1 MTDSEARAAK
11 ITRREFLSSTA
22 RLAFAVAFA
31 PTGVVLMSAVHAEAE
46 GYEIGAWVRI
56 APDGTITI
64 LTPGAEMGQGSMT
77 SVPIVLAEELD
88 ADWDQV
94 VLEWAPA
101 DAEIYGYTRQRG
113 KSLSHSM
120 AIVGS
125 RAVMMYYDGMRKA
138 GAQVRK
144 VLLDAVA
151 TKWNVAPAELST
163 EPSVVVHRASGRR
176 MSYGEVASFAE
187 VPAAMPN
194 VSENDYKDK
203 SQFRLIGKP
212 IPRRDIPEKVNG
224 AAQFAIDVELPGM
237 VYASTVHAPVQL
249 AEPEHWND
257 AIVRKLKGVVDVV
270 ELAHGVA
277 VVADTFE
284 HVLAAHNVL
293 NVTWST
299 GAIAEGFDSE
309 LELNTRYPKI
319 AVDEAAP
326 NKTVAETGDTNAA
339 FARAAKVYQ
348 ADFKSDFGY
357 HAQMEPLNAVARFN
371 AAGNQVEI
379 WEGSQAPD
387 RSRRSIAQ
395 ALGFKPSQVIHHQHY
410 MGGGFGRRSINDYT
424 VEAALI
430 ARAVKRPVKMVWTR
444 EADLTYGMF
453 RPQCFQRVAVALDH
467 SGKIAGWRHR
477 VVGDGERLL
486 YSGINLD
493 KYYRIPHQHIELRTT
508 SHGIRLKHWR
518 AVAHPFNLFAIEGLV
533 DEMAAAEGLDP
544 FAFRRQRMAMTR
556 KAGDVFDAVE
566 RLCDWQAK
574 RPAGRALGLSLSE
587 RSGSLGA
594 GVVEI
599 SLDRE
604 SGKIRVHTVWVAID
618 GGIIVQPEMARR
630 NVESGIVY
638 GLSSVLKERITIKGG
653 KVEQSNFHDYP
664 ILRMSETPEEIHVAF
679 LERDT
684 SPTGIGEIGNPFIS
698 AAVANAFYALTG
710 KRLYHMPFTPERVLA
725 ALAA

>member
-1 MTDSEARAAK
+1 MADIEAPTF
-11 ITRREFLSSTA
+11 TRREFLSRTT
-22 RLAFAVAFA
+22 RFAFAVALA
-31 PTGVVLMSAVHAEAE
+31 PTGLVLMSAAQAQAD

-77 SVPIVLAEELD
+77 GVPVALAEELD
-88 ADWDQV
+88 ADWDKV

-101 DAEIYGYTRQRG
+101 NAKIYGYTQQRG
-113 KSLSHSM
+113 ESLSHSM

-125 RAVMMYYDGMRKA
+125 RAVMMYFDSMRKA
-138 GAQVRK
+138 GVQVRK

-151 TKWNVAPAELST
+151 TKWDVDPAELTT
-163 EPSVVVHRASGRR
+163 EPSVVVHSASGRR
-176 MSYGEVASFAE
+176 MSYGEVAAFAE
-187 VPAAMPN
+187 VPAAMPE
-194 VSENDYKDK
+194 VSEADYKQK

-212 IPRRDIPEKVNG
+212 IPRHDIPEKVNG

-237 VYASTVHAPVQL
+237 VYATTVHAPVQL
-249 AEPEHWND
+249 AKPKHWND
-257 AIVRKLKGVVDVV
+257 AAVRKMKGVIDIVKL
-270 ELAHGVA
+270 EHGVA
-277 VVADTFE
+277 IVADTFE
-284 HVLAAHNVL
+284 HVLLAHNAL
-293 NVTWST
+293 EVTWAGGT
-299 GAIAEGFDSE
+299 LADHFDSE
-309 LELNTRYPKI
+309 PELDTRYPKI
-319 AVDEAAP
+319 AADKSATRQMVG
-326 NKTVAETGDTNAA
+326 ETGDASTA

-371 AAGNQVEI
+371 AAGDQVEI

-387 RSRRSIAQ
+387 RSRHLIAD
-395 ALGFKPSQVIHHQHY
+395 ALGFDPNQVNHHQHY

-430 ARAVKRPVKMVWTR
+430 ARAVKRPVKMIWTR
-444 EADLTYGMF
+444 EADLAYGMF
-453 RPQCFQRVAVALDH
+453 RPQCFQRVEAALDQ
-467 SGKIAGWRHR
+467 SGRIAGWRHCL
-477 VVGDGERLL
+477 VGDGERLL

-493 KYYRIPHQHIELRTT
+493 KYYRIPHQHIELCPTA
-508 SHGIRLKHWR
+508 HGIRLKHWR

-544 FAFRRQRMAMTR
+544 FAFRRERMAMTQ
-556 KAGDVFDAVE
+556 KARDVFEAVE
-566 RLCDWQAK
+566 KLCDWRAE
-574 RPAGRALGLSLSE
+574 RPEGRALGLSLSE

-599 SLDRE
+599 SLDRA
-604 SGKIRVHTVWVAID
+604 SGKIRVHKVWVAID

-638 GLSSVLKERITIKGG
+638 GLSSVLKERVTISGG

-664 ILRMSETPEEIHVAF
+664 ILRMSEAPEEIHVAF

-684 SPTGIGEIGNPFIS
+684 PPTGIGEIGNPFVT
-698 AAVANAFYALTG
+698 AAVANAFHALTG
-710 KRLYHMPFTPERVLA
+710 KRLYHMPFTPKRVLTVLA
-725 ALAA
+725 A